1 MINPKDQQQ
10 QQPEQQQHKK
20 LDLSNILLVKPNKKI
35 IWMYQ
40 VYPDDSNFNQRDD
53 RKNNYMDHDD
63 LQSQVIEY
71 EYQTATKQGLQTHS
85 FLISGNFQKY
95 RNNHEYA
102 IVFENMQDP
111 SSWYKTNTQNFR
123 VRRIKR
129 LETTIAN
136 NKKQQHIKQ
145 EKL

>member
-71 EYQTATKQGLQTHS
+71 EYQTATK
-85 FLISGNFQKY
+85 
-95 RNNHEYA
+95 
-102 IVFENMQDP
+102 
-111 SSWYKTNTQNFR
+111 
-123 VRRIKR
+123 
-129 LETTIAN
+129 
-136 NKKQQHIKQ
+136 
-145 EKL
+145 